1 MKRFKR
7 LGLLDKI
14 TAVLYVIAIVVI
26 PCFTIGLSV
35 FVWLEPTTQILGV
48 SPLVEFLIYWVL
60 QLFIWIV
67 VYTIFLHILVAELA
81 WELWRKII

>member
-14 TAVLYVIAIVVI
+14 TVVLYVVAIVII

>member
-1 MKRFKR
+1 MERFKR

-35 FVWLEPTTQILGV
+35 FVWLEPTTQVLGV

>member
-14 TAVLYVIAIVVI
+14 TVVLYIVAIVVI

>member
-1 MKRFKR
+1 MERFKK

-14 TAVLYVIAIVVI
+14 TVVLYVVAIIVI

-67 VYTIFLHILVAELA
+67 VYTIFLHILVVELA

>member
-14 TAVLYVIAIVVI
+14 TAVLYVIMLLII

-35 FVWLEPTTQILGV
+35 VVWLEPETQILGV
-48 SPLVEFLIYWVL
+48 SPLVEFLIYWAL
-60 QLFIWIV
+60 QLFIWV
-67 VYTIFLHILVAELA
+67 AVYTIFLHILVAELA

>member
-14 TAVLYVIAIVVI
+14 TVVLTVIAIVVT
-26 PCFTIGLSV
+26 PCFTIGLSI

-48 SPLVEFLIYWVL
+48 SPLVEFLIYWAI
-60 QLFIWIV
+60 QLFAWLV
-67 VYTIFLHILVAELA
+67 VYVQFFFIY
-81 WELWRKII
+81 

>member
-1 MKRFKR
+1 MERFKR

-14 TAVLYVIAIVVI
+14 TVVLYVVAIVVI

>member
-1 MKRFKR
+1 MERFKR

-48 SPLVEFLIYWVL
+48 SPIVEFLIYWVL

>member
-1 MKRFKR
+1 MERFKR

-14 TAVLYVIAIVVI
+14 TVMLYVIAIVVI

-67 VYTIFLHILVAELA
+67 VYTIFLHVLVAELA

>member
-1 MKRFKR
+1 MERFKR

-14 TAVLYVIAIVVI
+14 TVVLYVIAIVVI

-35 FVWLEPTTQILGV
+35 LVWLEPTTQILGV

-67 VYTIFLHILVAELA
+67 VYTIFLHILVAELV

>member
-1 MKRFKR
+1 MERFKR

>member
-1 MKRFKR
+1 MKRFMK

-14 TAVLYVIAIVVI
+14 TVVLTVIAIVGT

-48 SPLVEFLIYWVL
+48 GPVAEFLIYWAI
-60 QLFIWIV
+60 QLFAWLV
-67 VYTIFLHILVAELA
+67 VYVLFLHILVAELA
-81 WELWRKII
+81 WELWGKNI

>member
-1 MKRFKR
+1 MERFMR

-14 TAVLYVIAIVVI
+14 TAVLYVIMLLII
-26 PCFTIGLSV
+26 PSFTIGLSV
-35 FVWLEPTTQILGV
+35 LVWLEPETQILGV

-60 QLFIWIV
+60 QLFIWV
-67 VYTIFLHILVAELA
+67 AVYTIFLHILVAELA

>member
-1 MKRFKR
+1 MERFMR

-35 FVWLEPTTQILGV
+35 LVWLEPETQILGV
-48 SPLVEFLIYWVL
+48 SPLVEFLIYWSL
-60 QLFIWIV
+60 QLFIWV
-67 VYTIFLHILVAELA
+67 AVYTIFLHILVAELA

>member
-1 MKRFKR
+1 MERFKR

-14 TAVLYVIAIVVI
+14 TVVLYVIAIVVI

-67 VYTIFLHILVAELA
+67 VYTIFLHVLVAELA

>member
-1 MKRFKR
+1 MKRFMR

-14 TAVLYVIAIVVI
+14 TVMLYVIAIVVI
-26 PCFTIGLSV
+26 PCFTIGLSI

-67 VYTIFLHILVAELA
+67 VYTLFLHILVAELA
-81 WELWRKII
+81 WELWGKII

>member
-1 MKRFKR
+1 MERFKR

-14 TAVLYVIAIVVI
+14 TVVLYVIAIVVI

-67 VYTIFLHILVAELA
+67 VYTLFLHILVAELA

>member
-1 MKRFKR
+1 MKRFRR

-14 TAVLYVIAIVVI
+14 TAVLYVIMLLII
-26 PCFTIGLSV
+26 PSFTIGLSV
-35 FVWLEPTTQILGV
+35 LVWLEPETQILGV

-60 QLFIWIV
+60 QLFIWV
-67 VYTIFLHILVAELA
+67 AVYTIFLHILVAELA

>member
-1 MKRFKR
+1 MKRFMR

-14 TAVLYVIAIVVI
+14 TVMLYVIAIVVI
-26 PCFTIGLSV
+26 PCFTIGLSI

-67 VYTIFLHILVAELA
+67 VYTLFLHILVAELA

>member
-1 MKRFKR
+1 MERFKR

-14 TAVLYVIAIVVI
+14 TVVLYVIAIVVI
-26 PCFTIGLSV
+26 PCFTVGLSV

-67 VYTIFLHILVAELA
+67 VYTIFLHVLVAELA

>member
-1 MKRFKR
+1 MERFKR

-14 TAVLYVIAIVVI
+14 TVMLYVIAIVVI

>member
-14 TAVLYVIAIVVI
+14 TVVLTVIAIVVT
-26 PCFTIGLSV
+26 PCFTIGLSI

-48 SPLVEFLIYWVL
+48 SPLVEFLIYWAI
-60 QLFIWIV
+60 QLFAWLV
-67 VYTIFLHILVAELA
+67 VYVLFLHILVAELA
-81 WELWRKII
+81 WELWGKNI

>member
-14 TAVLYVIAIVVI
+14 TVVLYVIAIVVT
-26 PCFTIGLSV
+26 PCFTVGLSV

-48 SPLVEFLIYWVL
+48 SPLVKFLIYWAL
-60 QLFIWIV
+60 QLFIWIA
-67 VYTIFLHILVAELA
+67 VYIVFLHILVAELA
-81 WELWRKII
+81 WKLWRKII